1 MLKFLLY
8 VERCIR
14 IDLLI
19 ETHRGLKMKSQA
31 TKLVL
36 ASLLA
41 SGVLIAGKNVEP
53 AIVPVVPVAAINP
66 FYVGLGLLWSG
77 TSRDCPCAG
86 GDRIKG
92 TTYGV
97 IGRVGY
103 DFNQYVGIE
112 ARALKASIDKD
123 FSETT
128 HYGIY
133 LKPQYHIT
141 DKLNIYGL
149 VGYGKTKIECDT
161 ARTAAGLKMYD
172 GSGVSVGMG
181 LEYDLSG
188 DSPVVASRAFDGKGD
203 QEKGLGVWV
212 DYQNLLHDEGKDKIK
227 ANIVTAGV
235 TYDF

>member
-1 MLKFLLY
+1 MSGGFVPQDKHKG
-8 VERCIR
+8 
-14 IDLLI
+14 
-19 ETHRGLKMKSQA
+19 TKMKSQM

-41 SGVLIAGKNVEP
+41 SGVLVAGKNVEP
-53 AIVPVVPVAAINP
+53 AVVPVAPVVDVNP

-77 TSRDCPCAG
+77 TSRDCACAAG
-86 GDRIKG
+86 TRLKE

-103 DFNQYVGIE
+103 DFNQYIGIE

-123 FSETT
+123 FAETT

-149 VGYGKTKIECDT
+149 LGYGKTKIECEHPKIP
-161 ARTAAGLKMYD
+161 AGSKMYD
-172 GSGVSVGMG
+172 ESGISVGIG
-181 LEYDLSG
+181 LEYDLSE
-188 DSPVVASRAFDGKGD
+188 DKTVATSRAFDGQGD
-203 QEKGLGVWV
+203 QEKGWGVWI